1 MLVMLLHVFVTRRSW
16 LACCLQRVGGWEGG
30 AAAAALSRSELLYM
44 LYAAAR
50 LRVSPGDTLLAAA
63 LRRLHA
69 ELPAA
74 TPAELAG
81 CLSVFCHW
89 WKQQQQHTDSSST
102 GSTGGSSEAAASGG
116 STATAVPGG
125 ADRSVES
132 PRDSSQQ
139 VLRGSFVGLVQLRDC
154 LSAVVLCTA
163 KFSDEGLLQLLLT
176 CAGLP
181 PPAAVASDQD
191 QQEQREEEQSQLLAD
206 MQSSILV
213 LMAALVG
220 RLPAMGLVQLSRMSR
235 ALETRLSAT
244 SSGSGS
250 SNSRGPAGHK
260 TAWLEQLL
268 QQVKAELA
276 SRA

>member
-1 MLVMLLHVFVTRRSW
+1 MFLLTARSW

-81 CLSVFCHW
+81 CLSVFCYW
-89 WKQQQQHTDSSST
+89 WKHRQQHTDSSSM
-102 GSTGGSSEAAASGG
+102 GSAGGSSEPADSSSSTVAAD
-116 STATAVPGG
+116 PGR

-132 PRDSSQQ
+132 GDSSRQ
-139 VLRGSFVGLVQLRDC
+139 VTRGSVIGLVQLRNC
-154 LSAVVLCTA
+154 LSAVVSCTA

-181 PPAAVASDQD
+181 SPAAVASDQD
-191 QQEQREEEQSQLLAD
+191 QQEQQRREEEQTQLLAD
-206 MQSSILV
+206 MQSSILMLV
-213 LMAALVG
+213 AALVG

-235 ALETRLSAT
+235 TLETRLSAT
-244 SSGSGS
+244 SGGSGS
-250 SNSRGPAGHK
+250 STRGPK